1 MPTSKIPAERSCHEC
16 GQVMRRDIQDFTITY
31 QGFSATFPMSG
42 WYCTGQDC
50 EEAVM
55 NSQDMKVSDRELHIL
70 KAKAANLLAATEV
83 RRVRKRLKLTQREA
97 GLILGGGP
105 NAFQKYETADLVP
118 SKAISNLL
126 RVLEEYPS
134 ALEVLRREASASGKS
149 QAPGT

>member
-1 MPTSKIPAERSCHEC
+1 MARTKIAAERPCHEC

-31 QGFSATFPMSG
+31 QGFSSTFPMPG
-42 WYCTGQDC
+42 WYCTGQNCD
-50 EEAVM
+50 EAIM

-83 RRVRKRLKLTQREA
+83 RRVRKRLGLTQREA

-105 NAFQKYETADLVP
+105 NAFQKYETAELVP

-126 RVLEEYPS
+126 RVLEVYPT
-134 ALEVLRREASASGKS
+134 ALEVLRREAQTSDRSPVSSA
-149 QAPGT
+149 